1 MATKDQVFKEL
12 LRQLHRQVQEAFA
25 PGERLPSTREL
36 AAAHGVARMTIQN
49 ALRELSRQG
58 MVRAVSGVGWFREG
72 KGPVSENP
80 KKLRIG
86 ILSKWPRPD
95 WDHTALIQEL
105 LQEGRR
111 RGMTMVECPNSHGR
125 LSTPGRH
132 RIRLSEIPWNA
143 FDLGFLVEA
152 PETIAADAERLR
164 AHRLLVVDQDATPA
178 GLDSV
183 VFDDFEV
190 GAIAA
195 RHLYEW
201 GHRRFA
207 VLEEFNLPG
216 NACDPNWADRR
227 FGFERTVGQLGG
239 TIRTPWRLPYP
250 HMQGLTRRLFAD
262 FLVPA
267 VAQWAASPYEQRPTA
282 FFATYEAVIAPL
294 IEQLARHGWRVPR
307 DLSIVTAWWGNEK
320 LVVNGIPVASVNLR
334 FENLVKRC
342 FDLAEELHSEGCR
355 PVLRPPRKV
364 CAPILFIPGE
374 SIRPPAAPAL

>member
-1 MATKDQVFKEL
+1 MFKEL

-58 MVRAVSGVGWFREG
+58 MVRAVSGVGWFRAGQGAVPES
-72 KGPVSENP
+72 PA
-80 KKLRIG
+80 KLRIG
-86 ILSKWPRPD
+86 MLSKLSRAD
-95 WDHTALIQEL
+95 WNSTALIQEL

-111 RGMTMVECPNSHGR
+111 RGMTLVECPNPHSR
-125 LSTPGRH
+125 LTTPGRH
-132 RIRLSEIPWNA
+132 RIRLAEIPWNT
-143 FDLGFLVEA
+143 FDIGFLVEA
-152 PETIAADAERLR
+152 AETIAADAEKLL
-164 AHRLLVVDQDATPA
+164 AHRLLVVDQDATAA

-250 HMQGLTRRLFAD
+250 RMQGSTRRLFAD

-267 VAQWAASPYEQRPTA
+267 VAQWAASPLEQRPTA

-294 IEQLARHGWRVPR
+294 MEQLARHGLRVPR
-307 DLSIVTAWWGNEK
+307 DMSIVTAWWGNEK
-320 LVVNGIPVASVNLR
+320 LVVNGIPMASVNLR
-334 FENLVKRC
+334 LENLVKRS
-342 FDLAEELHSEGCR
+342 FDLAEELHSER
-355 PVLRPPRKV
+355 FSPAMRQPRRV

-374 SIRPPAAPAL
+374 STRPPAAR